1 MTSALTREAEQAE
14 LICSTETPKTAR
26 EALYRITAL
35 LRTLSTPQSFN
46 LSSPTTANNQADLHP
61 LSTVC
66 LPYVRRA
73 LYSSLEF
80 LENAV
85 QARDTWNRDST
96 QHLRRIRH
104 DALTRHH
111 ATLDSRLALSIS
123 RNLAHT
129 EDPFAPPYF
138 LILNKLRHLAERLL
152 AITNQE
158 VSANATL
165 LTICNA
171 TFLADFHFEHTPTP
185 KPVVRAKLRLLPA
198 TEQEVSDD
206 NVDAHLT
213 QLVTQSRFDLLQRVF
228 LHLMR
233 TEKLSVFA
241 ELPLVDALRSFE
253 DDLLNAAS
261 IERAPNPFTCHGHI
275 VRTALGLRIQ
285 FATTHAA
292 FLAMEHVLSKREISV
307 ARSAAVQNG
316 TSHCTFVE
324 GKKARVAAQ
333 YVLTL
338 TTPIPAFLSVL
349 HTLQRIS
356 VSNVQ
361 VSSKRPNLVR
371 APGVTS
377 DLHSKT
383 ESDDALKAPW
393 PLLSDLIVPNALGK
407 RKPITANG
415 TAPDYTSEVMSSPL
429 LPNGDVLQFQQ
440 NGMSPALAM
449 KISRVPLRT
458 TNDVFPV
465 LQLLRQQLVFNELFQ
480 SCVRIESSP
489 PQPGKEGST
498 KPVEMVLE
506 GSPDF
511 MQLSYYDDSIDDV
524 LSVVVH
530 IASGG
535 QISVVLKTAN
545 ASPTFCSDP
554 KATQILQTCRSIPL
568 TLYALMTMSARGQMD
583 KPAQ

>member
-1 MTSALTREAEQAE
+1 MTPALTREAEQAE
-14 LICSTETPKTAR
+14 LIYSTQTPKTAR
-26 EALYRITAL
+26 EALYRVTAL

-46 LSSPTTANNQADLHP
+46 LSSTTTPDNQSDLHP

-73 LYSSLEF
+73 LNSSLEF

-85 QARDTWNRDST
+85 QSRDTWNRDST
-96 QHLRRIRH
+96 QQLRRIRH
-104 DALTRHH
+104 DTLIRHH

-123 RNLAHT
+123 RKLAQT
-129 EDPFAPPYF
+129 SDPFAPPYF
-138 LILNKLRHLAERLL
+138 LILNKLRNLAESLL
-152 AITNQE
+152 TITNQE

-165 LTICNA
+165 LTICSA

-185 KPVVRAKLRLLPA
+185 TPVVRAKLRLILA
-198 TEQEVSDD
+198 SEQQVSDN

-213 QLVTQSRFDLLQRVF
+213 QLVTQSRFDLLRRVF

-233 TEKLSVFA
+233 TEKLSEAA

-261 IERAPNPFTCHGHI
+261 IERAPDPFSCHGHI

-292 FLAMEHVLSKREISV
+292 FLAMEHVLSKREISI

-316 TSHCTFVE
+316 TPHCTFVD
-324 GKKARVAAQ
+324 GKTGRVSAQ

-349 HTLQRIS
+349 YTLQRIS
-356 VSNVQ
+356 TSNVHIG
-361 VSSKRPNLVR
+361 SKSPNLGR
-371 APGVTS
+371 APGVTTG
-377 DLHSKT
+377 LLT
-383 ESDDALKAPW
+383 ESGEPLKPPW
-393 PLLSDLIVPNALGK
+393 PLLSDLVVPDASGK
-407 RKPITANG
+407 RKSSTANG
-415 TAPDYTSEVMSSPL
+415 TAPEYTAEVMSSPP
-429 LPNGDVLQFQQ
+429 LPNGHVLQFQQ
-440 NGMSPALAM
+440 NAMSPALGM
-449 KISRVPLRT
+449 NISRIPLPT
-458 TNDVFPV
+458 TSDVFPV

-480 SCVRIESSP
+480 SCVYIERST
-489 PQPGKEGST
+489 PQPGKEGSA
-498 KPVEMVLE
+498 KPVEMVHDS
-506 GSPDF
+506 SPGF
-511 MQLSYYDDSIDDV
+511 MQLSYYDDSIGDV
-524 LSVVVH
+524 LTVVVH

-535 QISVVLKTAN
+535 QISVVLKAADT
-545 ASPTFCSDP
+545 SPAFCSDN
-554 KATQILQTCRSIPL
+554 KATQILRACRSIPL
-568 TLYALMTMSARGQMD
+568 TLYALMTMSARGRMD